1 MASFDEFVFGGLHL
15 SLEEELH
22 EEAESLRNEQ
32 LSHFLIECKKF
43 AFGEIFLKV
52 EPAFKEVLNSSM
64 GTSFKPLLGG
74 FL

>member
-1 MASFDEFVFGGLHL
+1 MASLKEFVFGGLNL

-22 EEAESLRNEQ
+22 EESESLRNEQ
-32 LSHFLIECKKF
+32 LSHFLIKGKKF
-43 AFGEIFLKV
+43 AFGEVFLKV

-64 GTSFKPLLGG
+64 GTSFKPLFGS